1 MFGTARK
8 DAAFFDAFSAH
19 ADKTVEAARLL
30 VQIMDR
36 LTAQPDA
43 ARNDDG
49 DLASLATRIKECET
63 AGDTIT
69 HQTMKRLRENWITPL
84 DRSDIHDIISRL
96 DDVLDAIEEAAERI
110 VLFEVTTA
118 PLEAHELSELLVQS
132 STAVSKA
139 VGLLRDLKRAA
150 EVRQVCVEINELE
163 NVADQIH
170 RRAIAAL
177 FKRENG
183 NDPLIVMKWRD
194 IFDSL
199 ETAADRCEDVADV
212 IEGVVLE
219 YG

>member
-43 ARNDDG
+43 ARSDDG
-49 DLASLATRIKECET
+49 DIASLATRIKECET

-110 VLFEVTTA
+110 VLFEVTAA

-150 EVRQVCVEINELE
+150 EVRQLCVEINELE

-183 NDPLIVMKWRD
+183 NDPLVVMKWRD

>member
-43 ARNDDG
+43 ARSDDVDIAG
-49 DLASLATRIKECET
+49 LATRIKECET

-118 PLEAHELSELLVQS
+118 PLEAHELSELLVRS

-150 EVRQVCVEINELE
+150 EVRQLCVEINELE